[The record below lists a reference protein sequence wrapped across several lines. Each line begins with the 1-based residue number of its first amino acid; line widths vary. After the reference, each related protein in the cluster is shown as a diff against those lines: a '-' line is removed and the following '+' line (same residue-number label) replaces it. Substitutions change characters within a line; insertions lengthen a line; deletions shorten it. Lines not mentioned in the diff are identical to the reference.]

1 MILLYFCISLR
12 SIRAICE
19 SVCCLDSTQLIVI
32 WTPAIGWVHPL
43 YSSSSQSAEQSA
55 ESSHMSDFGLR
66 FFFFLFLPSTCQ
78 DKRRRRRDQN
88 KPADWFA
95 ASHQLVFSK
104 RAVLLK
110 GKSPFIVVIIMLLLL
125 LFISTNHA
133 TKENKRTK
141 CKLAL
146 HLNCF
151 FIITEV
157 TRKASF
163 RCLFLLRFC
172 V

>member
-1 MILLYFCISLR
+1 MPSASLFV
-12 SIRAICE
+12 A
-19 SVCCLDSTQLIVI
+19 LT
-32 WTPAIGWVHPL
+32 VH
-43 YSSSSQSAEQSA
+43 SSSSYGPQQLGGYIHSIAAAPNQLSRA
-55 ESSHMSDFGLR
+55 LKAVTCRISVCG
-66 FFFFLFLPSTCQ
+66 FFFFFLPSTCQ
-78 DKRRRRRDQN
+78 DTRRRRRDQN

-110 GKSPFIVVIIMLLLL
+110 GQSPFIVVIIMLLLLL

-133 TKENKRTK
+133 TKEKKTTK

-146 HLNCF
+146 HLNSFF

-157 TRKASF
+157 TQKASF
-163 RCLFLLRFC
+163 MCLFLLRFC